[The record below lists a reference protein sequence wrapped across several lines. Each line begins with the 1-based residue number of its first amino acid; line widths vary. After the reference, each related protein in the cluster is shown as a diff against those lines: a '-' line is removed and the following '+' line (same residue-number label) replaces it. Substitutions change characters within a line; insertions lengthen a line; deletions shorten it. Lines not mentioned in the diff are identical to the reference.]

1 MINICV
7 EVNILYLL
15 MKIYRSYHERVNF
28 GDISCLICYL
38 WIAILAYDLLVNF
51 PVYHQY
57 YLKCTNLSHE
67 PDENYHL
74 QTSDLHE

>member
-1 MINICV
+1 MTKICV
-7 EVNILYLL
+7 QVNILYLL

-28 GDISCLICYL
+28 GDISYLICYL